1 MHRMMKLMFSPEG
14 NNGGSASEAATAS
27 KTGTSASTNENT
39 QGNKE
44 GGVKTS
50 SEAPKTYTQE
60 EVNAL
65 LAKEKRQ
72 GKNSVLKAL
81 GLASV
86 DEGKATIE
94 AAQKVRDAN
103 KTAEEVA
110 AEALTA
116 EKTARSKA
124 QSDLL
129 VAQRTISVMKAGFKP
144 EYVDDVV
151 AIASVKVTED
161 KDFDAVIEEMKKTHQ
176 FYLVEQKKED
186 SGTGTP
192 AAGFKKTDKNSNEKT
207 YGQRL
212 AENKVAAYQRANKVD
227 FFKN

>member
-1 MHRMMKLMFSPEG
+1 MFRMMRIMLSPEG
-14 NNGGSASEAATAS
+14 GAGSGSGAAVDAQNPVSGSTKVNPNGGTE
-27 KTGTSASTNENT
+27 E
-39 QGNKE
+39 
-44 GGVKTS
+44 GVKTDS
-50 SEAPKTYTQE
+50 KAPKTYTQE

-81 GLASV
+81 GLQSV
-86 DEGKATIE
+86 DEGKAAIE
-94 AAQKVRDAN
+94 SARQVANSN

-110 AEALTA
+110 AEALNT
-116 EKTARSKA
+116 EKAARSKA
-124 QSDLL
+124 ENDLT

-151 AIASVKVTED
+151 AIASTKVTED
-161 KDFDAVIEEMKKTHQ
+161 KDFDAIIEEMKKTHQ

-192 AAGFKKTDKNSNEKT
+192 AAGFKKNEKNSNEKT

-212 AENKVAAYQRANKVD
+212 AESKVAELQRANKVN

>member
-1 MHRMMKLMFSPEG
+1 MFKTMRIMYSPEG
-14 NNGGSASEAATAS
+14 SAEGAVSPQDGSSSQQKVNPQGESKQASESVTKAS
-27 KTGTSASTNENT
+27 
-39 QGNKE
+39 
-44 GGVKTS
+44 
-50 SEAPKTYTQE
+50 KTYTQD

-81 GLASV
+81 GLQSV
-86 DEGKATIE
+86 DEGKAAIE
-94 AAQKVRDAN
+94 AAQKAANAN

-110 AEALTA
+110 AEALNA

-124 QSDLL
+124 ESDLT
-129 VAQRTISVMKAGFKP
+129 VAQRTIAVMKAGFKP

-161 KDFDAVIEEMKKTHQ
+161 KDFDAVIEDMKKTHQ

-186 SGTGTP
+186 PGTGTP
-192 AAGFKKTDKNSNEKT
+192 VAGFKKTEKNSTEKS

-212 AENKVAAYQRANKVD
+212 AENKVAEYQRASKVD

>member
-1 MHRMMKLMFSPEG
+1 MNKMMRMMFSPEG
-14 NNGGSASEAATAS
+14 SVGGSESVQNPVSDPS
-27 KTGTSASTNENT
+27 KANQPGKDET
-39 QGNKE
+39 
-44 GGVKTS
+44 GVKNDS
-50 SEAPKTYTQE
+50 KASKTYTQE

-81 GLASV
+81 GLQSV
-86 DEGKATIE
+86 DEGKAAIE
-94 AAQKVRDAN
+94 SAKQAANAN

-110 AEALTA
+110 AEALNA

-124 QSDLL
+124 ESDLT
-129 VAQRTISVMKAGFKP
+129 VAQRTIAVMKAGFKP

-161 KDFDAVIEEMKKTHQ
+161 KDFDAVIEDMKKSHQ
-176 FYLVEQKKED
+176 FYLVEAKKEET
-186 SGTGTP
+186 GTGTP
-192 AAGFKKTDKNSNEKT
+192 AAGFKKSEKNSKEKT

-212 AENKVAAYQRANKVD
+212 AENKVAAFKKANEVN

>member
-1 MHRMMKLMFSPEG
+1 MLSPEG
-14 NNGGSASEAATAS
+14 AEGGS
-27 KTGTSASTNENT
+27 GASTGVQNPASDPAKVNT
-39 QGNKE
+39 NGKTE
-44 GGVKTS
+44 EGVKTENKAS
-50 SEAPKTYTQE
+50 KTYTQE

-86 DEGKATIE
+86 DEGKAAIE
-94 AAQKVRDAN
+94 TARQAANAT

-110 AEALTA
+110 AEALNA

-124 QSDLL
+124 ENDLL
-129 VAQRTISVMKAGFKP
+129 VAQRTVAVMKAGFKP
-144 EYVDDVV
+144 EFVDDVV
-151 AIASVKVTED
+151 AIASTKVTED
-161 KDFDAVIEEMKKTHQ
+161 KDFDSVLEEMKKSHQ
-176 FYLVEQKKED
+176 FYLVEQKNEA
-186 SGTGTP
+186 GTGTP
-192 AAGFKKTDKNSNEKT
+192 AAGFKKSEKNSNDKT

-212 AENKVAAYQRANKVD
+212 AENKVAELQRVNKID

>member
-1 MHRMMKLMFSPEG
+1 MFKTMRIMFSPEG
-14 NNGGSASEAATAS
+14 SVGGSESAQNPVSDPS
-27 KTGTSASTNENT
+27 KANQS
-39 QGNKE
+39 GNDE
-44 GGVKTS
+44 TGVKNDS
-50 SEAPKTYTQE
+50 KASKTYTQE

-81 GLASV
+81 GLQSV
-86 DEGKATIE
+86 DEGKAAIE
-94 AAQKVRDAN
+94 SARQVANAN

-110 AEALTA
+110 AEALNA
-116 EKTARSKA
+116 EKTARSKVE
-124 QSDLL
+124 SDLT
-129 VAQRTISVMKAGFKP
+129 VAQRTIAVMKAGFKP

-161 KDFDAVIEEMKKTHQ
+161 KDFDAVIEDMKKSHQ
-176 FYLVEQKKED
+176 FYLVEQKKEET
-186 SGTGTP
+186 GTGTP
-192 AAGFKKTDKNSNEKT
+192 AAGFKKNEQNSKEKT

-212 AENKVAAYQRANKVD
+212 AESKVAAFKKANEVD

>member
-1 MHRMMKLMFSPEG
+1 MLSPEG
-14 NNGGSASEAATAS
+14 SAEGST
-27 KTGTSASTNENT
+27 TLQN
-39 QGNKE
+39 
-44 GGVKTS
+44 TS
-50 SEAPKTYTQE
+50 SEQAKVNTNVGAENAVKTDSKASKTYTQE

-81 GLASV
+81 GLQSV

-94 AAQKVRDAN
+94 AAQKAANAN

-110 AEALTA
+110 EEALNA

-124 QSDLL
+124 ESDLT
-129 VAQRTISVMKAGFKP
+129 VAQRTIAVMKAGFKP

-151 AIASVKVTED
+151 AIASIKITED
-161 KDFDAVIEEMKKTHQ
+161 KDFDAVIEDMKKTHQ

-186 SGTGTP
+186 PGTGTP
-192 AAGFKKTDKNSNEKT
+192 VAGFKKTEKNSTEKS

-212 AENKVAAYQRANKVD
+212 AENKVAEFQKANKVN

>member
-1 MHRMMKLMFSPEG
+1 MFKTMRIMYSPEG
-14 NNGGSASEAATAS
+14 SAEGSTTLQNTSLEQANVNTKANAEEVVKNDSKAS
-27 KTGTSASTNENT
+27 
-39 QGNKE
+39 
-44 GGVKTS
+44 
-50 SEAPKTYTQE
+50 KTYTQE

-81 GLASV
+81 GLQSV
-86 DEGKATIE
+86 DEGKAAIE
-94 AAQKVRDAN
+94 AAQKAANAN

-110 AEALTA
+110 AEALNA

-124 QSDLL
+124 ESDLT
-129 VAQRTISVMKAGFKP
+129 VAQRTIAVMKAGFKP
-144 EYVDDVV
+144 EFVDDVV
-151 AIASVKVTED
+151 AIASVKVTDD

-186 SGTGTP
+186 PGTGTP
-192 AAGFKKTDKNSNEKT
+192 VAGFKKTEKNSNEKT
-207 YGQRL
+207 YGQCL
-212 AENKVAAYQRANKVD
+212 AETKVAAYQRANKVD